1 MGSTIDLL
9 LIHPGGREQAYQHL
23 ATGLAA
29 IEPPL
34 WCRLIGG
41 YARDRGWS
49 VAIVDAEAEALTP
62 ARVAERVRD
71 LAPRLV
77 GMVVFGH
84 QPSASTQQMVPAGE
98 TCRAIK
104 AISPKQPIL
113 LLGGHVSALPAR
125 TLREEAV
132 DFVCQGEGAVTVDR
146 LLAVLRATERPSAG
160 PEPSATEADAEA
172 LSRVPG
178 LGWWRVGAVAL
189 NPPAPL
195 IQDLDRDL
203 HGSVWDLLPMDRYR
217 AHNWQCF
224 DDLSRR
230 QPYAS
235 IHTSLGCPFKCSFC
249 CINTP
254 FGSQRY
260 RMRSADAV
268 AQDIAHLYE
277 TYGVRTFKIVDEM
290 FVLNERHVGDICDRL
305 IALGLPDMNLWAY
318 ARIDTVK
325 PHLLAKLRLAG
336 FRWLA
341 LGIES
346 GSDHVRDGAQKSMA
360 DDDIIA
366 VVRAIQDAD
375 IAVIG
380 NYIFGLPDEDM
391 DSLRATMALAK
402 RINCDF
408 ANFYVAMA
416 YPGSLL
422 FARAQ
427 AEGWPLPDSW
437 GGYAQHAYDCQP
449 LSNGRIEAAE
459 VLRFRDDA
467 FHAYFSD
474 PAYLD
479 GLAAR
484 FGPMARAH
492 VEAMARTRLP
502 RRLLAHCRG
511 VT

>member
-9 LIHPGGREQAYQHL
+9 LVHPGGREQAYQHL

-49 VAIVDAEAEALTP
+49 VAILDAEAEALSP
-62 ARVAERVRD
+62 DQVAKRVHV
-71 LAPRLV
+71 LAPGLV
-77 GMVVFGH
+77 GMVAFGH

-104 AISPKQPIL
+104 AVSPAQPII

-125 TLREEAV
+125 TLQEEAV
-132 DFVCQGEGAVTVDR
+132 DFVCQGEGPVTIDG
-146 LLAVLRATERPSAG
+146 LLNALRSQDTHHDSVEAPS
-160 PEPSATEADAEA
+160 PEA
-172 LSRVPG
+172 LCRIAG
-178 LGWWRVGAVAL
+178 LGWWRNGIVRL

-203 HGSVWDLLPMDRYR
+203 HGNVWDLLPMDRYR

-224 DDLSRR
+224 DDLSHR

-249 CINTP
+249 CINAP
-254 FGSQRY
+254 FGAPRY
-260 RMRSADAV
+260 RMRSPDAV
-268 AQDIAHLYE
+268 VAEIAHLAG
-277 TYGVRTFKIVDEM
+277 TYGVMTFKIVDEM
-290 FVLNERHVGDICDRL
+290 FVLNERHVIGICERL
-305 IALGLPDMNLWAY
+305 IALGLPHLNLWAY

-325 PHLLAKLRLAG
+325 QHLLETLRRAG
-336 FRWLA
+336 VRWLA

-346 GSDHVRDGAQKSMA
+346 GSDHVRDGANKSMS
-360 DDDIIA
+360 DDDIVV
-366 VVRAIQDAD
+366 VVRAIQDAG

-380 NYIFGLPDEDM
+380 NYIFGLPDEGFE
-391 DSLRATMALAK
+391 SLNATLALAK
-402 RINCDF
+402 RLNCDF

-416 YPGSLL
+416 YPGSPLY
-422 FARAQ
+422 ARAE
-427 AEGWPLPDSW
+427 AEGWPLPESW

-449 LSNGRIEAAE
+449 LPTGRLTAAE
-459 VLRFRDDA
+459 ILEFRDNA

-474 PAYLD
+474 PNYLD
-479 GLAAR
+479 RVSAR
-484 FGPMARAH
+484 FGPTARSH
-492 VEAMARTRLP
+492 VEAMAATRLS
-502 RRLLAHCRG
+502 RRLRTDARG
-511 VT
+511 MA